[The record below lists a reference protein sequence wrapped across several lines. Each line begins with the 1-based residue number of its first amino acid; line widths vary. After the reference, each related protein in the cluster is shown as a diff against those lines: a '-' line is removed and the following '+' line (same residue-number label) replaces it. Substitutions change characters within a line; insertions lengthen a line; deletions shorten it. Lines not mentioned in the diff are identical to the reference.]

1 MRSVIIFSM
10 LLVKFSAFG
19 QKWEALNDA
28 DHVVDRLEATMTRP
42 DAHLT
47 DTVLI
52 RDFLK
57 NYLVNLKH
65 QAADVVVWSHTSSP
79 KGEHYLFHQT
89 LNGRPVFRGTVK
101 VNTDKAGH
109 VLSVF
114 DHTRPVPDQ
123 IDPVFPNHQLYHD
136 GLMVHYEHADN
147 GQLHHYR
154 LEEVY
159 FPGEFG
165 LEPAI
170 RLEVAENTDRHYELV
185 LNKDVKVVY
194 QNDLL
199 MYAAPPETDSAVTAW
214 VFLPDPLTSAN
225 QNYGSPYSDQ
235 NDQDVTE
242 LNAQRTQVQINVTL
256 QNDTFFLRNAYA
268 SIEDYSAPFVA
279 PAFSLSPSFNFTRA
293 QDGFEDVNAYY
304 HVNAIQ
310 QHMQQLGFAD
320 LVNYPIAIDVH
331 ALSGS
336 DNSNFNPAFSP
347 PRLQF
352 GEGGVDDAE
361 DADVVV
367 HEYGHAIMHSA
378 APNTNNGTQRKTLD
392 EAVGDYFAS
401 SYSRAISSFRWE
413 DVFTWDGHNEYWL
426 GRSSVSSDH
435 YPEDLQN
442 NIYSDADIWSATL
455 MQVWGDIGRDVT
467 DAIMLQAA
475 YSFSENMTMPQAAL
489 LFLQADT
496 LLFNG
501 AHFTP
506 IRQRMFDR
514 GLLPWNVGSDEPT
527 NVASAYSV
535 SGTGLFA
542 AGNGVV
548 SISGPNEFLVTVFD
562 AAGRMV
568 LSSSVN
574 NGQFSVSPDGL
585 RSGLY
590 LFELRSQKGVETL
603 KVVRH

>member
-1 MRSVIIFSM
+1 
-10 LLVKFSAFG
+10 
-19 QKWEALNDA
+19 
-28 DHVVDRLEATMTRP
+28 
-42 DAHLT
+42 
-47 DTVLI
+47 
-52 RDFLK
+52 
-57 NYLVNLKH
+57 
-65 QAADVVVWSHTSSP
+65 
-79 KGEHYLFHQT
+79 
-89 LNGRPVFRGTVK
+89 
-101 VNTDKAGH
+101 
-109 VLSVF
+109 
-114 DHTRPVPDQ
+114 
-123 IDPVFPNHQLYHD
+123 
-136 GLMVHYEHADN
+136 
-147 GQLHHYR
+147 
-154 LEEVY
+154 
-159 FPGEFG
+159 
-165 LEPAI
+165 
-170 RLEVAENTDRHYELV
+170 
-185 LNKDVKVVY
+185 
-194 QNDLL
+194 
-199 MYAAPPETDSAVTAW
+199 
-214 VFLPDPLTSAN
+214 
-225 QNYGSPYSDQ
+225 
-235 NDQDVTE
+235 
-242 LNAQRTQVQINVTL
+242 
-256 QNDTFFLRNAYA
+256 
-268 SIEDYSAPFVA
+268 
-279 PAFSLSPSFNFTRA
+279 
-293 QDGFEDVNAYY
+293 
-304 HVNAIQ
+304 
-310 QHMQQLGFAD
+310 
-320 LVNYPIAIDVH
+320 
-331 ALSGS
+331 
-336 DNSNFNPAFSP
+336 
-347 PRLQF
+347 
-352 GEGGVDDAE
+352 
-361 DADVVV
+361 
-367 HEYGHAIMHSA
+367 MHSA

-401 SYSRAISSFRWE
+401 SYSRAFSSFRWE

-455 MQVWGDIGRDVT
+455 MQLWGDIGRDVT

-514 GLLPWNVGSDEPT
+514 GLLPWNVGIDEPT

-574 NGQFSVSPDGL
+574 NGQFSVSPDGF
-585 RSGLY
+585 RSGIY